1 MNPLQ
6 TFLCG
11 SSGAALITGAWA
23 LIKWLAE
30 RHAKKKDD
38 MKVSNE
44 ERMEKQEKMI
54 EALVAADRLLFYIQ
68 IKDRIKAAI
77 ARGWTTTEELEDLS
91 RMHDLYHGPLDGNG
105 YLDDLMEK
113 LRGLPVHEQK
123 GE

>member
-105 YLDDLMEK
+105 YLDDLMDK
-113 LRGLPVHEQK
+113 LRALPVREQK